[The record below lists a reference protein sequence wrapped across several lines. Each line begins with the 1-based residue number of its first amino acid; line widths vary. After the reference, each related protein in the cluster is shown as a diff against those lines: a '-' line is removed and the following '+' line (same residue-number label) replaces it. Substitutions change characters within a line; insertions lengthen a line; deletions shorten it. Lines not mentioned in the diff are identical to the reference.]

1 MRILALGVRFTKLSQ
16 FGQEGLDLGCVL
28 FDRIEFRPLKL
39 RQILGVAIED
49 LKRKVNLGEAVI
61 QEMKD
66 KPPPKV
72 VADPPGRVAEQ
83 EIGIKPKLPL
93 FDSFDDL
100 SFLFVV
106 GGHREFIGRGGGKQN
121 RPYFLNLPK

>member
-1 MRILALGVRFTKLSQ
+1 M
-16 FGQEGLDLGCVL
+16 
-28 FDRIEFRPLKL
+28 KL
-39 RQILGVAIED
+39 RQVLRVAIEE
-49 LKRKVNLGEAVI
+49 LERKVDLGEAVI

-100 SFLFVV
+100 SFSFVV
-106 GGHREFIGRGGGKQN
+106 AWHRDLYRLELGGN
-121 RPYFLNLPK
+121 SLLPSHLAPPVRLSLTTPKAAG